1 LKYIYQN
8 NIRNIFI
15 RIKTYNVEW
24 SALGLSFLIIFVAFS
39 RLVFINAD
47 PPNWIGE
54 SYLGDGGWWAG
65 SAKGKVLLGDYFSID
80 LGMSYLLLPG
90 YTWILEL
97 IYSIW
102 GVGIIQTRNL
112 AAVSNIL
119 TIIIIAILVWKRVGK
134 KESLLTTLLLWIS
147 PFFWAQSRVELPES
161 IQCLFIVS
169 SISFWLFDTQSKINK
184 FLSGLLMAAA
194 IAVKPTSLRVG
205 FIPFLLAIIAW
216 YFLEY
221 HKTNNRIEEKKA
233 YCSKLK
239 LFFSGLTIGLFLLFV
254 LHIMPNW
261 NAFWA
266 ILSSEAGISGF
277 DWSKELTI
285 PGIGMVSKTFVK
297 NDYQPIIWRMAIWS
311 PAIFCGAWI
320 YFIWFFVERNF
331 KLREFARTYG
341 SFETIILIWVFCG
354 LLSIFASIPQPEYR
368 FMPLIPGLAIL
379 CSLIPKR
386 IGKLGKGFGAA
397 NIVKG
402 FKNRFLSFFLWG
414 ILLIP
419 PMLVL
424 KPMIAKK
431 IMSSVYLNLPLGKEP
446 GIGMGAALSIFT
458 AVWMIIVLILSK
470 FQGFGNKIAFSL
482 LKRNWVLFI
491 TLLLIFECSTILL
504 YFTKAEDTLTIAQ
517 GVIAKYVPE
526 GDMVFG
532 KWSGTLFLPYKV
544 RTSQRLYPYELQ
556 HPVNS
561 NEILNQV
568 KPEFIIIPKRRNF
581 RPYKLYGDISNDL
594 INSGYESVVK
604 IEVGPRKS
612 GKLKYKFDLFHRIVN

>member
-15 RIKTYNVEW
+15 RIKSYNVEW
-24 SALGLSFLIIFVAFS
+24 SALGLSFLIILVAFS
-39 RLVFINAD
+39 RLAFINAD

-54 SYLGDGGWWAG
+54 S
-65 SAKGKVLLGDYFSID
+65 AKGKILLGDYFSID

-112 AAVSNIL
+112 AAISNIL
-119 TIIIIAILVWKRVGK
+119 TIIIIAILVRKRVGK
-134 KESLLTTLLLWIS
+134 KESLLTTLLLGIS

-161 IQCLFIVS
+161 MQCLLIVS
-169 SISFWLFDTQSKINK
+169 SVSFWLFDTQSKMNK

-194 IAVKPTSLRVG
+194 IAVKPTALRVG
-205 FIPFLLAIIAW
+205 LIPFLLAIIGW

-221 HKTNNRIEEKKA
+221 RNTSNRIEEKKT
-233 YCSKLK
+233 YRSKIM
-239 LFFSGLTIGLFLLFV
+239 LFFSGLTIGLFLLLV

-320 YFIWFFVERNF
+320 YFIWFFVEKRF
-331 KLREFARTYG
+331 KLRKFARSYG

-354 LLSIFASIPQPEYR
+354 LLSIFASISQPEYR
-368 FMPLIPGLAIL
+368 FMSIIPGLAIL
-379 CSLIPKR
+379 CSLVPKR
-386 IGKLGKGFGAA
+386 IGKLGKGFGAT

-402 FKNRFLSFFLWG
+402 FKNRFLSFCLWG
-414 ILLIP
+414 MLLIP

-431 IMSSVYLNLPLGKEP
+431 IMSSVFLDLPLGKEP

-458 AVWMIIVLILSK
+458 AVWMIIILILSK
-470 FQGFGNKIAFSL
+470 FQGFGNKIAFFI
-482 LKRNWVLFI
+482 LKKNWVLLI

-504 YFTKAEDTLTIAQ
+504 YFTEAEDTLRTAQ
-517 GVIAKYVPE
+517 DVIAKYVPE
-526 GDMVFG
+526 GDMIFG

-544 RTSQRLYPYELQ
+544 RTSQRLYPYELE

-561 NEILNQV
+561 NEILDQV

-581 RPYKLYGDISNDL
+581 RPYKFYGDISNAL
-594 INSGYESVVK
+594 INSGYESIVK
-604 IEVGPRKS
+604 IEVGPKKS
-612 GKLKYKFDLFHRIVN
+612 GKLRYKFDLFHRIVN